1 MSKIY
6 KMATATAMAASVVTL
21 MAIAG
26 SASAATPPHRAAT
39 NYCLEYH
46 EGGSDCS
53 FSSMAQ
59 CEATASGLAAE
70 CFQNVYGEEGQT
82 IQW

>member
-6 KMATATAMAASVVTL
+6 KMATATAMVASVVTL
-21 MAIAG
+21 MTITG
-26 SASAATPPHRAAT
+26 PASAATPPHRAAT

-46 EGGSDCS
+46 EGGSDCG
-53 FSSMAQ
+53 FTSMAQ
-59 CEATASGLAAE
+59 CEATASGTAAE
-70 CFQNVYGEEGQT
+70 CFQNVYGNEGET

>member
-6 KMATATAMAASVVTL
+6 KMATAMAASVVTL
-21 MAIAG
+21 MAMTG
-26 SASAATPPHRAAT
+26 SASAATAPHRAAT
-39 NYCLEYH
+39 NYCLSYY

-53 FSSMAQ
+53 FTSLAQ
-59 CEATASGLAAE
+59 CEATASGIAAE
-70 CFQNVYGEEGQT
+70 CFQNVYGKEGET